1 MKVGSIGMLMKS
13 REGSLKVE
21 EEIRDGNL
29 GDGGGFKVKRLD
41 CGIALKVIKGR
52 RKLRDEK
59 RKGYKD
65 TR

>member
-1 MKVGSIGMLMKS
+1 MKVGSID
-13 REGSLKVE
+13 LKVE

-29 GDGGGFKVKRLD
+29 GDGGGFKVKRLN